1 LKILKNSFKPLI
13 SVKVMPMSTQNNTH
27 SDAVTLMKGIGQKAR
42 AASRAMARAST
53 ASKNEAL
60 IHLAALVR
68 KNAEALKVVNA
79 KDVERAKANS
89 QDAAF
94 IDRLT
99 LTDKTIA
106 SMAEGL
112 EQITKL
118 SDPIGEMSNIRK
130 MPSGIQVGQM
140 RVPLG
145 VIGIIYESRP
155 NVTIDAAA
163 LCLKS
168 GNATIL
174 RGGSEAIDSN
184 TALAKLIQESLS
196 LAGLPSDAVQVVET
210 TDRAAVGA
218 MITMNEYIDVIVPR
232 GGKSLIERLM
242 ADARV
247 PMIKHLDGIC
257 HTYIDI
263 LADPVK
269 AIRVCDNAKTQRY
282 APCNTMET
290 LLVHEAA
297 IKDSLLPLCKI
308 YQDKGVELRVCKKTK
323 QVLEAA
329 GVKNLIDATEEDWST
344 EYLAP
349 ILSIKTVSNMDEAM
363 EHINQY
369 GSHHTDCIIT
379 EDYSAGMRFLREVDS
394 ASVMINAS
402 SRFADGFE
410 YGLGAEIGISNDKLH
425 ARGPV
430 GLEGLT
436 SMKYIVFGHG
446 EVRT

>member
-1 LKILKNSFKPLI
+1 
-13 SVKVMPMSTQNNTH
+13 MSTQNNTH

-68 KNAEALKVVNA
+68 KNAEALKVVNG
-79 KDVERAKANS
+79 KDVERAKANG

-112 EQITKL
+112 EQIAKL

-282 APCNTMET
+282 APCNTMQT

-349 ILSIKTVSNMDEAM
+349 ILSIKTVSNMGEAM
-363 EHINQY
+363 EHINHY

-436 SMKYIVFGHG
+436 SMKYIVFGQG